1 MPTESLLRP
10 LDQAVQHLL
19 RELNPAVSEPV
30 LQLAALASWQV
41 GQGHACIDIDDL
53 PLQGDPA
60 LAVVHALDAQA
71 LRAAL
76 ERDPLVASPDR
87 IDAQTLLV
95 YDARRL
101 YLRRYFDFEQRI
113 IRALK
118 NRLAAPREQ
127 AERLAPVIKA
137 LFPEA
142 SAEIDWQKIAC
153 AIAAGG
159 RVAIITGG
167 PGTGK
172 TTTVVRVLGVLQTL
186 AMEGEGMPLRIG
198 LAAPTGK
205 AAARLGESIAGQVAA
220 LGVSSAVRAQLPT
233 TVSTLHRLLGRRRGS
248 RLPLHD
254 ASAPLPYDVVIVD
267 EASMLDL
274 EMMARLLDAL
284 RPEARLILLGDK
296 DQLASVEA
304 GAVFGDLCRRAGG
317 IAYNGDTVKWIRAA
331 TGEALEPA
339 AEPGLALDQQIV
351 MLRRSHRF
359 GADSGI
365 GRLARAIN
373 SGDVEAAQS
382 ILESPNR
389 DLAWIDPATAES
401 GAILENIVEAY
412 GGYLGAMAAHRPE
425 VGRAVDLQAW
435 AVQALRA
442 FSAFQLLVAVR
453 EGRYG
458 AQTLNR
464 RVERAL
470 AERGLI
476 EPGDGAWYPGR
487 PVMITEN
494 DYSTGLMNGDVGLTL
509 DWPHPEGEGT
519 LLRVA
524 FPSQSGAGDL
534 VRVFS
539 PGRLLAV
546 ETVFAMTVHKA
557 QGSEFDHAMC
567 LLPALES
574 AVMSRELLYTAVTRA
589 KSKFTLVGPLEVAK
603 AAIRRPTR
611 RVSGLDAEGWPS

>member
-10 LDQAVQHLL
+10 LDQSVQHLL
-19 RELNPAVSEPV
+19 RELNPAVSEAV

-41 GQGHACIDIDDL
+41 GQGHACVDLDDL
-53 PLQGDPA
+53 PLRGDPA

-76 ERDPLVASPDR
+76 ERDPLAASPDR
-87 IDAQTLLV
+87 IDAKTLLV
-95 YDARRL
+95 IDGTRI
-101 YLRRYFDFEQRI
+101 YLRRYFDYEQRI

-118 NRLAAPREQ
+118 TRLAAPREP
-127 AERLAPVIKA
+127 AERLAPVIGA
-137 LFPEA
+137 LFPA
-142 SAEIDWQKIAC
+142 AAAEIDWQKIAC

-186 AMEGEGMPLRIG
+186 AMEGDGVPLRIG

-205 AAARLGESIAGQVAA
+205 AAARLGESIAGQVAT
-220 LGVSSAVRAQLPT
+220 LHVSDAVRAQLPT
-233 TVSTLHRLLGRRRGS
+233 SVSTLHRLLGRRRGS

-339 AEPGLALDQQIV
+339 AEPGHALDQQIV

-365 GRLARAIN
+365 DRLARAIN
-373 SGDVEAAQS
+373 SGDVEAAQW

-425 VGRAVDLQAW
+425 AGRAVDLQAW

-524 FPSQSGAGDL
+524 FPSQSGAGDP
-534 VRVFS
+534 VRLFS

-557 QGSEFDHAMC
+557 QGSEFAHAMC
-567 LLPALES
+567 LLPPPDS
-574 AVMSRELLYTAVTRA
+574 AVMTRELLYTAVTRA
-589 KSKFTLVGPLEVAK
+589 KRKFTLVGPLEVAK